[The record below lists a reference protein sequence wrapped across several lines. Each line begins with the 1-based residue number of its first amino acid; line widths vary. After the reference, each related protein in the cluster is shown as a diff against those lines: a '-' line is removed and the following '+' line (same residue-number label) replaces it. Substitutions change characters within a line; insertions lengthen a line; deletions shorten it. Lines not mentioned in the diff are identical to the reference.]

1 MCLRVGT
8 LKNKMRIGILGGG
21 QLAMMMIQM
30 SEKHNI
36 EFIVVDPSDNPPA
49 SKYAKY
55 IKSDYDNKESLDYLI
70 DTCDVVTIDFENVP
84 SEALK
89 YLENSIS
96 VYPGSQAVKIC
107 QDRLK
112 EKNIFNKNS
121 IPTTEYHVVNNA
133 KDLSAAIDILGTD
146 SILKSRKL
154 GYDGKNQIIINK
166 HSAEEAWLLSGKV
179 DAILEKKIDFQ
190 TEVSI
195 IGVCTKSSGTLFYPL
210 VENFH
215 KNGILNLSI
224 APYEN
229 SNLQKLAESYHNKIA
244 KELNYI
250 GVLVIEFF
258 LDKSGEL
265 IANEMAPR
273 VHNSGHWTNEGANIS
288 QFEAHIM
295 AISDIEIKNISMNGN
310 SAMMNIISKMPE
322 NIIDTNGSYKLY
334 DYGKSERL
342 NRKLGHITV
351 TDNDKK
357 DLIKNV
363 NRISKS
369 FF

>member
-1 MCLRVGT
+1 MET
-8 LKNKMRIGILGGG
+8 LENKMRIGILGGG

-30 SEKHNI
+30 SAKHDIN
-36 EFIVVDPSDNPPA
+36 FIVVDPNDNPPA
-49 SKYAKY
+49 SKYAEC
-55 IKSDYDNKESLDYLI
+55 IKSDYNNKDSLDYLI
-70 DTCDVVTIDFENVP
+70 DNCDVVTIDFENVP

-89 YLENSIS
+89 YLENKIS
-96 VYPGSQAVKIC
+96 VYPGSYAVEIC
-107 QDRLK
+107 QDRVK
-112 EKNIFNKNS
+112 EKDIFNKNN
-121 IPTTEYHVVNNA
+121 IPTTEYHIVNSEE
-133 KDLSAAIDILGTD
+133 DLSLAIGNLGTD

-154 GYDGKNQIIINK
+154 GYDGKNQILINK
-166 HSAEEAWLLSGKV
+166 HSSKEAWLLSGKV
-179 DAILEKKIDFQ
+179 EAILEKKVDFK

-195 IGVCTKSSGTLFYPL
+195 IGVCTKSSKTFFYPL

-215 KNGILNLSI
+215 KDGILNLSI

-229 SNLQKLAESYHNKIA
+229 SELQKLAESYHNKIT
-244 KELNYI
+244 KELNYT

-258 LDKSGEL
+258 LDKLGNL

-288 QFEAHIM
+288 QFEAHVM
-295 AISDIEIKNISMNGN
+295 AIADINIKNISIHGN
-310 SAMMNIISKMPE
+310 SAMLNIISAMPE
-322 NIIDTNGSYKLY
+322 DINENSNSYKLY

-351 TDNDKK
+351 NNNNKK
-357 DLIKNV
+357 DLIENI

>member
-1 MCLRVGT
+1 MET
-8 LKNKMRIGILGGG
+8 LENKMRIGILGGG

-30 SEKHNI
+30 SAKHNI
-36 EFIVVDPSDNPPA
+36 DFIVVDPSDNPPA
-49 SKYAKY
+49 SKYAQC
-55 IKSDYDNKESLDYLI
+55 IKSDYNDKDSLNRLI
-70 DTCDVVTIDFENVP
+70 NECDIVTIDFENVP

-89 YLENSIS
+89 YLENKVS
-96 VYPGSQAVKIC
+96 VYPGSYAVEIC

-112 EKNIFNKNS
+112 EKNIFNKHN
-121 IPTTEYHVVNNA
+121 IPTTEFHTVNSIS
-133 KDLSAAIDILGTD
+133 DLSLAISILGTN
-146 SILKSRKL
+146 SILKSRRL
-154 GYDGKNQIIINK
+154 GYDGKNQITINK
-166 HSAEEAWLLSGKV
+166 YSAEEAWLLSGKTES
-179 DAILEKKIDFQ
+179 ILEKKVDFK

-195 IGVCTKSSGTLFYPL
+195 IGVCPKSSETIFYPL

-215 KNGILNLSI
+215 RNGILSVSI

-229 SNLQKLAESYHNKIA
+229 PKLQKLAESYHNKIT
-244 KELNYI
+244 KELNYT

-258 LDKSGEL
+258 LDKSGNL

-295 AISDIEIKNISMNGN
+295 AIADINIKNISVNGN
-310 SAMMNIISKMPE
+310 SAMLNIISKMPK
-322 NIIDTNGSYKLY
+322 NINKNNNTYKVY

-342 NRKLGHITV
+342 NRKLGHITI
-351 TDNDKK
+351 TNDDKK
-357 DLIKNV
+357 DLIENV

-369 FF
+369 FS

>member
-1 MCLRVGT
+1 MET
-8 LKNKMRIGILGGG
+8 LENKMRIGILGGG

-30 SEKHNI
+30 SAKHDIN
-36 EFIVVDPSDNPPA
+36 FIVVDPNDNPPA
-49 SKYAKY
+49 SKYAEC
-55 IKSDYDNKESLDYLI
+55 IKSDYNNKDSLDYLI
-70 DTCDVVTIDFENVP
+70 DNCDVVTIDFENVP

-89 YLENSIS
+89 YLENKIS
-96 VYPGSQAVKIC
+96 VYPGSYAVEIC
-107 QDRLK
+107 QDRVK
-112 EKNIFNKNS
+112 EKDIFNKNN
-121 IPTTEYHVVNNA
+121 IPTTEYHIVNSEE
-133 KDLSAAIDILGTD
+133 DLSLAIGNLGTD

-154 GYDGKNQIIINK
+154 GYDGKNQILMNK
-166 HSAEEAWLLSGKV
+166 HSSKEAWSLSGKV
-179 DAILEKKIDFQ
+179 EAILEKKVDFK

-195 IGVCTKSSGTLFYPL
+195 IGVCTKSSKTFFYPL

-215 KNGILNLSI
+215 KDGILNLSI

-229 SNLQKLAESYHNKIA
+229 SELQKLAESYHNKIT
-244 KELNYI
+244 KELNYT

-258 LDKSGEL
+258 LDKLGNL

-288 QFEAHIM
+288 QFEAHVM
-295 AISDIEIKNISMNGN
+295 AIADINIKNISIHGN
-310 SAMMNIISKMPE
+310 SAMLNIISAMPE
-322 NIIDTNGSYKLY
+322 DINENSNSYKLY

-351 TDNDKK
+351 NNNNKK
-357 DLIKNV
+357 DLIENI